1 MSQGFARHLLLV
13 LAVLRLPSERSVLT
27 GRHGGRGGAEPKA
40 SLGVSECS
48 VLFRQVPSVAR

>member
-27 GRHGGRGGAEPKA
+27 GRHGEGEELNPRP
-40 SLGVSECS
+40 V
-48 VLFRQVPSVAR
+48 